1 MLRLLRVNAADPVP
15 IWSQIEEG
23 VRRLVASSALAP
35 GASVPSVRDLARKIR
50 VNPAT
55 VSKAYQRLT
64 TAGVLEV
71 RRGDGTYVASAPPPL
86 LMHESARLP
95 REGAVRLAS
104 LAMTLGAKQDEA
116 LEALRSVWASL
127 EQAKG
132 EKQ

>member
-55 VSKAYQRLT
+55 VSKAYQR
-64 TAGVLEV
+64 
-71 RRGDGTYVASAPPPL
+71 
-86 LMHESARLP
+86 ARLL
-95 REGAVRLAS
+95 REGGVRLAS
-104 LAMTLGAKQDEA
+104 LAMTLGAKQDET